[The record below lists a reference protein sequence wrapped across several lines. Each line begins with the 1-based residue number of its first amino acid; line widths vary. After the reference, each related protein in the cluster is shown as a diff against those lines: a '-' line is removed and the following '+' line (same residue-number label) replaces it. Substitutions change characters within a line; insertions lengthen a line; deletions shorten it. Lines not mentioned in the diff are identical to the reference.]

1 MATMKLAAPD
11 VLLLASEWP
20 DRALLRAQLIEE
32 GYEVVAVDAWP
43 VPKLY
48 RVPGME
54 PRLLLVDLQGLSTP
68 REMLAELRQLA
79 GPARVLVLTALG
91 TVAADEVRALGFDV
105 IHRPATIG
113 QIVAAVTALLRQQRS
128 SPRR

>member
-1 MATMKLAAPD
+1 MNPAAPD

-43 VPKLY
+43 LPKLY

-54 PRLLLVDLQGLSTP
+54 PRLLVVDLQGLSTGRSLP
-68 REMLAELRQLA
+68 PLRPCSA
-79 GPARVLVLTALG
+79 GPRG
-91 TVAADEVRALGFDV
+91 ADSL
-105 IHRPATIG
+105 PAP
-113 QIVAAVTALLRQQRS
+113 QLQ
-128 SPRR
+128 

>member
-1 MATMKLAAPD
+1 MNPAAPD
-11 VLLLASEWP
+11 VLLLASGWP

-43 VPKLY
+43 LPKLY

-68 REMLAELRQLA
+68 RATLAELRQLA
-79 GPARVLVLTALG
+79 GPARVLVITALG
-91 TVAADEVRALGFDV
+91 TLAAHEVSALGFDV
-105 IHRPATIG
+105 IQRPATVG
-113 QIVAAVTALLRQQRS
+113 QIVAAVTAALGRASLR
-128 SPRR
+128 